1 MPLVFVKQLGI
12 MTLLL
17 VSLLATST
25 FAETYCKADYSD
37 AVSDINQA
45 RTECETAEGGGSTFY
60 VSEIVKDSSCTES
73 YDGGESITFA
83 GWRYL
88 LGCDMC
94 TSQNAKKELNDFS
107 ETCQAQC
114 KVSDYKCSYTMWSWG
129 DNHFTQKIC
138 GKTARFLA
146 VRRAVRARR
155 KARPRC
161 LTQYR
166 AARPV
171 LERKFRPIPRT
182 VRLRA
187 EAELRVLAV
196 RGVRGNTAMWSMRLK
211 GNLVMSEWFS
221 LVENGVIFI

>member
-1 MPLVFVKQLGI
+1 MILLSYIFLAENQQPKKSLIAVAKNQKQRLIMPLVFVKQLGI

-114 KVSDYKCSYTMWSWG
+114 KVSDYKCLIQCDLG
-129 DNHFTQKIC
+129 EIIILHRKFAERR
-138 GKTARFLA
+138 TARFRA

-155 KARPRC
+155 KARLLAIP
-161 LTQYR
+161 
-166 AARPV
+166 RPV
-171 LERKFRPIPRT
+171 PRR
-182 VRLRA
+182 VPRL
-187 EAELRVLAV
+187 VLAV
-196 RGVRGNTAMWSMRLK
+196 KIPRIREAKIRL
-211 GNLVMSEWFS
+211 
-221 LVENGVIFI
+221 